1 MNALANRKDED
12 PLKKPVNTLA
22 IVPQS
27 HKITVLGRK
36 AYNVMLS
43 IAQNQGIEK
52 EAYRAALTEIVS
64 GIDYSSNDVD
74 IIKKHLRAMAS
85 TVVEWHSPTTGEG
98 ASWTVCTLISHANI
112 SKKGGQVWVEWAYA
126 QPLKQELLEPSV
138 FAKLSLGILSQ
149 MHTHAGIAL
158 YEICTRYKAIGRT
171 ARQEWRWWLPV
182 LTGNPNSEK
191 LAKTEYRFFK
201 RDTIKTAIAEV
212 NAITDIEVE
221 LVEYKNGKYISDL
234 QFLVKSKS
242 QTPLPLKT
250 PPKPV
255 DLALVRSAVALGIS
269 DEKAEDL
276 LAHFGD
282 DAVRDALKSLQGRVA
297 ISFPEPVRDPY
308 RYIKAILTADQSKSV
323 VEQAN
328 AEQIGNA
335 LVIESGKKKTE
346 IRTAWN
352 EEWVKR
358 QRAKVTEML
367 LQMSEEGVAE
377 LTTALIAALELS
389 NAHPSFIKRLQTS
402 GWNHPLVKHLMINFY
417 AKAALGE
424 DWDKAT
430 SEDLLEIASEASS
443 LTDS

>member
-1 MNALANRKDED
+1 MNAPVKLKDVD

-52 EAYRAALTEIVS
+52 ESYRAALSEIVS
-64 GIDYSSNDVD
+64 GIDYGSNDTD
-74 IIKKHLRAMAS
+74 LIKKHLRAMAS

-98 ASWTVCTLISHANI
+98 ASWTVCTLISHANLT
-112 SKKGGQVWVEWAYA
+112 KKGGQVWVDWAYA

-158 YEICTRYKAIGRT
+158 YEICSRYKAIGRT
-171 ARQEWRWWLPV
+171 SRQEWRWWLPV
-182 LTGNPNSEK
+182 LTGHPNSEK

-201 RDTIKTAIAEV
+201 RDSIKTAIAEV

-221 LVEYKNGKYISDL
+221 LVEYKNGKNIGDL
-234 QFLVKSKS
+234 QFLVKQKA
-242 QTPLPLKT
+242 QVPLPLKT

-255 DLALVRSAVALGIS
+255 DLAIIRFAVELGIS

-282 DAVRDALKSLQGRVA
+282 DAMRDALKSLQGRVTT
-297 ISFPEPVRDPY
+297 SFPEPVRDPY
-308 RYIKAILTADQSKSV
+308 RYLKAMLSGDQSKQAV
-323 VEQAN
+323 EHVNPEQA
-328 AEQIGNA
+328 AKAI
-335 LVIESGKKKTE
+335 VIESRNKKAE
-346 IRTAWN
+346 ARTGWN

-367 LQMSEEGVAE
+367 LQMSEEGVTE
-377 LTTALIAALELS
+377 LTNALLETLEQA
-389 NAHPSFIKRLQTS
+389 NAHPSLIKRLQSS

-424 DWDKAT
+424 YWDKAS

-443 LTDS
+443 

>member
-1 MNALANRKDED
+1 MNALANRKDEE

-52 EAYRAALTEIVS
+52 DSYRVALSEIVS
-64 GIDYSSNDVD
+64 GIDYGSNDLD

-112 SKKGGQVWVEWAYA
+112 SKKGGQIWVDWAYA

-171 ARQEWRWWLPV
+171 SRQEWRWWLPV

-221 LVEYKNGKYISDL
+221 LVEYKAGKFISDL
-234 QFLVKSKS
+234 QFLVKPKS
-242 QTPLPLKT
+242 QVPLPLKT

-255 DLALVRSAVALGIS
+255 DLGLVRAAVALGIS

-276 LAHFGD
+276 VAHFGD
-282 DAVRDALKSLQGRVA
+282 EAVREALKSLQGRVA
-297 ISFPEPVRDPY
+297 TSFPEPVRDPY
-308 RYIKAILTADQSKSV
+308 RYIKAILTAEQSKQV
-323 VEQAN
+323 LEQADPVQ
-328 AEQIGNA
+328 AVQA
-335 LVIESGKKKTE
+335 LTIESGKKKAE
-346 IRTAWN
+346 IKIAWN

-358 QRAKVTEML
+358 QKAKVTDML
-367 LQMSEEGVAE
+367 LQMSEDGVAE
-377 LTTALIAALELS
+377 LTTALILSMEQS
-389 NAHPSFIKRLQTS
+389 NAHPSLIKRLQTS
-402 GWNHPLVKHLMINFY
+402 GWNHPLVKHFMISFY

-443 LTDS
+443 